1 MMYHSEPNR
10 AEPSRWAWFSVETP
24 SVFREYKL
32 PACDLNWSRDDKR
45 KHAELTK
52 LAERHGTAIRVTVCR
67 RG

>member
-24 SVFREYKL
+24 RVVREYKL
-32 PACDLNWSRDDKR
+32 PACDLNWTRDDKR

-52 LAERHGTAIRVTVCR
+52 LAERHGTAIRVSACR
-67 RG
+67 RD